1 MDTLYELISYYTKHS
16 LATEK
21 FRTYLITPCPQPQPH
36 LDQSWFSDK
45 ADKQRA
51 EELLNTLKEDG
62 AFLIRYSSS
71 DPNVFVLSLRV
82 EGEIWHYRLKRDGR
96 IFVVNQTVFENLNQ
110 IVDYYQQHPFV
121 RGVSLRFPVN
131 ERNVG
136 QFAQADSNNTPGF
149 YLDLSDLEK
158 EVEAI
163 ALQAYSGPDKNY
175 LSFPVNAVIKVISKN
190 NNLNDMWRGRYEHS
204 TGLFP
209 PEVVKELSSN
219 MGNGT
224 SEAVSH
230 ITIELA
236 NTNVE
241 KWEGDKPFGIRISGA
256 GHWNTNEWILAAD
269 NDKEMFEWYNNIK
282 EKSIQATSLKFINI
296 KKEKTQNIAV
306 ELSNLVVYCQAS
318 PFNPNFMK
326 ESRFYEMCSL
336 SESKHDKLIEKGLL
350 LFNTRHLS
358 RVYPQASRL
367 TSTNFM
373 PVAMWNTGCHMVALN
388 YQTADKPMQ
397 LNQGK
402 FQANGRC
409 GYILKPTYL
418 MDETFR
424 MENSETVVGNFP
436 INLKIEI
443 IAGRQLV
450 RSDKSKGICSP
461 FVDIEI
467 IGLPFDCQ
475 SHRTTSISSN
485 GLNPMWKQIFTFKIT
500 CPEMALLKFY
510 VEDGDFVGAKSDPFI
525 GQAVYPVDCLRG
537 GYRSVPLLN
546 QSAEPQE
553 LSALLI
559 HVEIESTKSPGTKI
573 LQPHHQLQAGRSVHG
588 QSYSA
593 QSHRSYSTSSSPNF
607 NNSLDL
613 HSGMHSPLHSPSTLS
628 THSIPAPRKISLQP
642 RTSSI
647 ESTDSQQNGNKKNGI
662 LKWWK
667 RK

>member
-1 MDTLYELISYYTKHS
+1 MLYLRDNTHYTWTRHVFVLFDDKLCYVINPVESDALINGKEDTISVMGDEDQQDETSLNGFGVRPEEMHVTEEWFHGKIDRKSALERLMEQKDKGDGVFLVRESATFIGDFSLSFLQQNQVHHVRIKTQMFKGEKRFYFFEQKQMDTLYELISYYTKHS

-163 ALQAYSGPDKNY
+163 ALQAYSGPDSGY

-190 NNLNDMWRGRYEHS
+190 NNLNNMWRGRYEHS

-230 ITIELA
+230 ISIGLA
-236 NTNVE
+236 DTNVD
-241 KWEGDKPFGIRISGA
+241 KWEGDNKFGIRISGA

-269 NDKEMFEWYNNIK
+269 DDKEIFEWYNNIR
-282 EKSIQATSLKFINI
+282 EKSIFATSQKFINI
-296 KKEKTQNIAV
+296 KKEKTQKIAV

-326 ESRFYEMCSL
+326 ESSFYEMCSL

-409 GYILKPTYL
+409 GYILKPAYL

-424 MENSETVVGNFP
+424 MENPDTVVGNFP

-443 IAGRQLV
+443 IAGRQLS
-450 RSDKSKGICSP
+450 RNDRSKGICSP
-461 FVDIEI
+461 FVDIEV
-467 IGLPFDCQ
+467 IGLPFDCH
-475 SHRTTSISSN
+475 SYRTTSISSN
-485 GLNPMWKQIFTFKIT
+485 GLNPI
-500 CPEMALLKFY
+500 
-510 VEDGDFVGAKSDPFI
+510 
-525 GQAVYPVDCLRG
+525 
-537 GYRSVPLLN
+537 
-546 QSAEPQE
+546 
-553 LSALLI
+553 
-559 HVEIESTKSPGTKI
+559 
-573 LQPHHQLQAGRSVHG
+573 
-588 QSYSA
+588 
-593 QSHRSYSTSSSPNF
+593 
-607 NNSLDL
+607 
-613 HSGMHSPLHSPSTLS
+613 
-628 THSIPAPRKISLQP
+628 
-642 RTSSI
+642 
-647 ESTDSQQNGNKKNGI
+647 
-662 LKWWK
+662 
-667 RK
+667 